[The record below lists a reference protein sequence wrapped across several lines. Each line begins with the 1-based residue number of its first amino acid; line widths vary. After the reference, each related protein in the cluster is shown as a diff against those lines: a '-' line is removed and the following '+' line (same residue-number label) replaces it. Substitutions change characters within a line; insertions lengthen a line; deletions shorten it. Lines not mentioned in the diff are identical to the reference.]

1 MKFEDTSQNLR
12 ARLRFV
18 QILVVLML
26 SVLSVRLYVLQVV
39 RGERYAE
46 IAQNQRRRR
55 LPIPAP
61 RGVIFDRNKKP
72 IVNSRPIYN
81 VILSREDVKDKN
93 LNALVDPLST
103 GLNIDQQDLYDRFEV
118 VKSMPAFES
127 ILVKQDASPG
137 DIAWVESH
145 NLEYPELRVEQQPQ
159 RSYPANGSLAHVL
172 GYVAEISPEQLKQQV
187 YKDKGLKPGDIIGQ
201 SGLEQIYDDYLRGKD
216 GYREVVVDSRGRI
229 QDEIEIVNPVPGRDM
244 ITTIDLDLQQ
254 EAEAQLANSVTKRGV
269 IIAMDPNNGEILAL
283 ASAPTFDPNLFSQR
297 ISTKEGKAEYAA
309 LLNDPETP
317 LLNRAIQSRFPPG
330 STWKIPM
337 AVAGLQQGV
346 ITLDHSSLACG
357 GGITIGNKFTR
368 CMGNHGSPDV
378 KVAITKSCDGYFY
391 RLGLKMGIDG
401 IVSMVDEFDLNKRT
415 GIDLPN
421 EVVSWT
427 PSREFKRR
435 MQPRDPEWRDIDT
448 VYASFGQVYDIITP
462 ISLIR
467 AIAAVSESGRMYIPH
482 LLKEVPAVGDQPAVA
497 FKPLDPARPNPK
509 VIPIPEDINDAVVE
523 GMWSVV
529 NAGGTATSIAMPG
542 FDIAGK
548 TGTAQV
554 VGLGKDTGK
563 NKDHSWFVSYAPAYK
578 PEIALVALIENS
590 GFGGR
595 HAAPAVRGVYDVYY
609 RKTRKQEPPGIVQA
623 IAKSDIPTPADG
635 ETAIAQSAAPKPAD
649 DVTASPAKPTTPKP
663 ATPKPAAVKP
673 KPKPAIAK
681 PAPAATQPPAGV
693 NN

>member
-26 SVLSVRLYVLQVV
+26 TVLSVRLYVLQVV
-39 RGERYAE
+39 RSERYAE

-72 IVNSRPIYN
+72 IVDSRPIYN
-81 VILSREDVKDKN
+81 VILSREDVKGKD
-93 LNALVDPLST
+93 LNALVDPLSS
-103 GLNIDQQDLYDRFEV
+103 GLDIDQQLLYERFEM
-118 VKSMPAFES
+118 VKSQPAFES
-127 ILVKQDASPG
+127 IPVKQDATPG

-145 NLEYPELRVEQQPQ
+145 NLEYPELRVEHQPQ
-159 RSYPANGSLAHVL
+159 RKYPANGSLAHVL
-172 GYVAEISPEQLKQQV
+172 GYVGEISPEQLKQQV
-187 YKDKGLKPGDIIGQ
+187 YKDKGLKPGDIIGL
-201 SGLEQIYDDYLRGKD
+201 SGIEQIYDDYLRGKD

-229 QDEIEIVNPVPGRDM
+229 QDEIEIVDPIPGRDL
-244 ITTIDLDLQQ
+244 ITTIDLDLQHA
-254 EAEAQLANSVTKRGV
+254 AEDQLANSATKRGV
-269 IIAMDPNNGEILAL
+269 LIAMDPNNGEIFAL

-297 ISTKEGKAEYAA
+297 ITTKEGRAEYAA

-317 LLNRAIQSRFPPG
+317 LINRAVQSRYPPG

-337 AVAGLQQGV
+337 AVAGLQQGA

-357 GGITIGNKFTR
+357 GGIQVGNKFTR
-368 CMGNHGSPDV
+368 CMGNHGAPDI
-378 KVAITKSCDGYFY
+378 KHAITVSCDGYFY
-391 RLGLKMGIDG
+391 RLGLKMTIDG

-421 EVVSWT
+421 EVFNLT

-435 MQPRDPEWRDIDT
+435 IQPRDPEWRDIDT
-448 VYASFGQVYDIITP
+448 VYSSFGQVYDIITP
-462 ISLIR
+462 ISLLRTIS
-467 AIAAVSESGRMYIPH
+467 AVSTGGRMFIPH
-482 LLKEVPAVGDQPAVA
+482 LLKEVPAYGDQPAVK
-497 FKPLDPARPNPK
+497 FQPLDPSRPNPK
-509 VIPIPEDINDAVVE
+509 VIPIPEDIHHTVVE

-529 NAGGTATSIAMPG
+529 NAGGTGARIAMAG

-578 PEIALVALIENS
+578 PEIAMVALIENS
-590 GFGGR
+590 GFGGQ

-609 RKTRKQEPPGIVQA
+609 RNTRHEEPPGSVQQ
-623 IAKSDIPTPADG
+623 IAKATTPQTPDATNSTPA
-635 ETAIAQSAAPKPAD
+635 TAKPA
-649 DVTASPAKPTTPKP
+649 ANKPAAAKP
-663 ATPKPAAVKP
+663 AAAVKP
-673 KPKPAIAK
+673 KPVATKRTTP
-681 PAPAATQPPAGV
+681 ATQQAV
-693 NN
+693 VSNQ